1 MPHTISYNI
10 YIYEPL
16 RKVDTI
22 NKTLINCVKTCF
34 LNYLKTFCGT
44 IFFLASELQS
54 NSS

>member
-22 NKTLINCVKTCF
+22 NKTLINCVKTLFFKLFQNF
-34 LNYLKTFCGT
+34 LWDYFLLGFGT
-44 IFFLASELQS
+44 SI
-54 NSS
+54 